1 MKMSSDFNFT
11 VTSWFQRNVRVKP
24 YFKTQCP
31 LPNLSNLGRII
42 NLFNQKLFLG
52 PPIFS
57 DLPPSLNCSIRNA
70 KENIYA
76 NVSVGGVW
84 ETPNNVVPYIPLK
97 NRARH
102 KYRPVVKFWVGS
114 LAHNHRFFFSKSGKS
129 IYHYGWKSNKIADFL
144 VNWNP
149 KTDTWNS

>member
-1 MKMSSDFNFT
+1 MSSDFHFT
-11 VTSWFQRNVRVKP
+11 VKSWFLGNVHIKP
-24 YFKTQCP
+24 YFNTQPFWFWQNHKPVSSKAILLLGSP
-31 LPNLSNLGRII
+31 LRFSELS
-42 NLFNQKLFLG
+42 
-52 PPIFS
+52 
-57 DLPPSLNCSIRNA
+57 PSLNCSIRNA

-114 LAHNHRFFFSKSGKS
+114 LAHNHRFFFSFQKVERVVITNMK
-129 IYHYGWKSNKIADFL
+129 K
-144 VNWNP
+144 
-149 KTDTWNS
+149 

>member
-1 MKMSSDFNFT
+1 MSSDFNFT
-11 VTSWFQRNVRVKP
+11 VTSWFQGNVHVKP
-24 YFKTQCP
+24 FKTQCP
-31 LPNLSNLGRII
+31 LPNLSDLGRII

-114 LAHNHRFFFSKSGKS
+114 LAQNHRFFFLKKWKEYLSLWMKKYTYNWCQDLSFRRKVRPCKSC
-129 IYHYGWKSNKIADFL
+129 
-144 VNWNP
+144 
-149 KTDTWNS
+149 